1 MIFLKTTNSFHQI
14 ISKKAKLTILFLLK
28 NPKNNNIILVISIQ
42 YFAYPKDWT
51 FVMKKEIGLS
61 KTQKVSL
68 FLEPLDSSKFVST
81 NLGAVLARRRGGLR
95 DRLLE
100 RVRRGGLRDLL
111 RVGIMGGGLLR
122 VDMDRS
128 LSRLRSR
135 ILPVC

>member
-1 MIFLKTTNSFHQI
+1 MNLYLNEIQSAIKILKAYNLFKLCHEKKNWVIKKSEGLI
-14 ISKKAKLTILFLLK
+14 I
-28 NPKNNNIILVISIQ
+28 
-42 YFAYPKDWT
+42 
-51 FVMKKEIGLS
+51 
-61 KTQKVSL
+61 SL

-122 VDMDRS
+122 EDADRS

-135 ILPVC
+135 ILPEC